1 MIRLRMLKDMFN
13 ATKQMHNHGD
23 TKQKKR
29 IHLCVMYPL
38 HYILVQFYYLKILT
52 NNDATEVTIPMN
64 ENHIVVDEP
73 IAEFFALTLLG
84 ST

>member
-1 MIRLRMLKDMFN
+1 MFM

-29 IHLCVMYPL
+29 IHLMYPL
-38 HYILVQFYYLKILT
+38 YYVLVQYYLKILT

-64 ENHIVVDEP
+64 ENQIVVDEP

-84 ST
+84 STYTISFCWR